1 MVWVQA
7 PSDCL
12 SETQMLIRKLRVIAG
27 IAALS
32 IAGCATPPAP
42 KTISETVVDYPQL
55 STLKKLINDAG
66 LTETLKET
74 GPYTLFAPTNDAFK
88 AVPAKTLDGLAKD
101 RAALISLM
109 SYHVLQGKIE
119 TTQFKEGPN
128 KTVQGASVEIYRAGP
143 YVTVGESMVTV
154 ADVEASNGVVQIID
168 RVLVPPTKK

>member
-1 MVWVQA
+1 MGSSPFGPPLGNLNV
-7 PSDCL
+7 D
-12 SETQMLIRKLRVIAG
+12 SEIASYREHYG
-27 IAALS
+27 DEHCRLCHAA
-32 IAGCATPPAP
+32 CA
-42 KTISETVVDYPQL
+42 KNHLGTVAEYPQL

-119 TTQFKEGPN
+119 TTQFKEGPT
-128 KTVQGASVEIYRAGP
+128 KTVQGASVEMYRAGP